1 MVANGLLQIQHT
13 LGNQRLTG
21 LNETLKSA
29 VLRGFC
35 AAFLARTAITGHLG
49 EARGLMWCGRNVIE
63 IGWRDGVCSVI
74 ATFGGSMNQNK
85 KVAVITG
92 GGSGIGKA
100 AALGFA
106 EKGYE
111 VAICGRRRDAL
122 EPVRQQTGGYAGAC
136 DVGDPAA
143 VAAFFA
149 GVQEK
154 YGRVDVVFNNAG
166 RFAPATSF
174 GDLDVQVWQDMVN
187 TNLNGAFYVAREAFR
202 IMRDQKPQGGRII
215 NNGSISAYVP
225 RPEAASYTTTKHAIT
240 GLTKSISL
248 DGRAFGI
255 ACGQIDIGNAAT
267 DMTSSMNSGSL
278 QANGTMAPEP
288 TFDVQHV
295 VDALLYMSGLPLNA
309 NVQFMT
315 VMATN
320 MPYIGRG

>member
-1 MVANGLLQIQHT
+1 MTRGDWREVAFRGIKWTEGAVRLCG
-13 LGNQRLTG
+13 GNVRG
-21 LNETLKSA
+21 IGSRRGETVGA
-29 VLRGFC
+29 
-35 AAFLARTAITGHLG
+35 TT
-49 EARGLMWCGRNVIE
+49 
-63 IGWRDGVCSVI
+63 IGG
-74 ATFGGSMNQNK
+74 TMNQDK

-106 EKGYE
+106 TKGYE

-122 EPVRQQTGGYAGAC
+122 EPVREAIGGYAGAC
-136 DVGDPAA
+136 DVGDPDA
-143 VAAFFA
+143 VAAFFG
-149 GVQEK
+149 GVHER

-174 GDLDVQVWQDMVN
+174 GDLDVQTWQEMIN

-202 IMRDQKPQGGRII
+202 IMRDQTPQGGRII
-215 NNGSISAYVP
+215 NNGSISAHVP
-225 RPEAASYTTTKHAIT
+225 RPEAASYTTSKHAIT
-240 GLTKSISL
+240 GLTKSIAL

-267 DMTSSMNSGSL
+267 DMTSTMNSGSL

-295 VDALLYMSGLPLNA
+295 VDALLYMSALPLSA